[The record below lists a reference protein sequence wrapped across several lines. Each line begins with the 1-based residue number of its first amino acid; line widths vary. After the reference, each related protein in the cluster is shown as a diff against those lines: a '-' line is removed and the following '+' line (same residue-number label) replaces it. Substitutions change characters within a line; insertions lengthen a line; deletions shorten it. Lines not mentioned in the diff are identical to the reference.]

1 MRLPNQTMVPFLAG
15 LLLAGTSAFVA
26 EEMRKRGIEDLI
38 PSHGNLLVHLFGGE
52 ALTVTEL
59 AQRTGRTKST
69 ISVLAGKLEKAGYL
83 RREARLLRLRLTEKG
98 EALEDAFAEITA
110 EMHRKISEGLGE
122 QELAVLEALLAKS
135 AQIFNPQPDSVYRG
149 PVANA

>member
-1 MRLPNQTMVPFLAG
+1 MQLPNQTMVPFLAG

-59 AQRTGRTKST
+59 AQRTG
-69 ISVLAGKLEKAGYL
+69 
-83 RREARLLRLRLTEKG
+83 
-98 EALEDAFAEITA
+98 
-110 EMHRKISEGLGE
+110 
-122 QELAVLEALLAKS
+122 
-135 AQIFNPQPDSVYRG
+135 QIGRAHV
-149 PVANA
+149 